1 MDSPV
6 VTVSEGR
13 LRGRQSDNLDGEK
26 FYSFLGIP
34 YAQPPIGELRFKA
47 PEAVKA
53 WNDIKDATRNPN
65 QCIQRNDVTNIIEG
79 SEDCLYLNV
88 YTKSLPSDNSDLK
101 PVMVWIHG
109 GGFIMGSNN
118 TKLYGPEHLMIED
131 IVLVCVNFRLGFLG
145 HLFFNDTSLNIHGNA
160 GLKDQQLALE
170 WIQRNIKNF
179 NGDPDNVTIFGE
191 SSGSASVHYHITS
204 SRARGLFHKAIL
216 QSGCSFC
223 PWARVDEKK
232 YNNFAV
238 QLAQIMN
245 NNVKTEE
252 EAMEVLMKLS
262 AEDLYVTQEKFILK
276 YGRIGKICPNIEKPN
291 PTAIIPNSPDE
302 LIVSGK
308 YNQVPMLIGF
318 TNSEGLLYEIY
329 QQKELRKGLTPINY
343 FGVENCIHPHLQLTE
358 SDPKRQVIIDKLKKT
373 YFDKANINKYMLTTD
388 YYYIAPIM
396 GAAKLH
402 AKTSPEPVYLFNI
415 SLDAGLNYCKRLN
428 NLTHL
433 AGTCHAD
440 ELGYLFNISSAD
452 DYLQKGPTEILAVRR
467 LVKLWT
473 NFAKYGN
480 PTPEGND
487 LNVTWKPIDEEN
499 LYFLDIGEEL
509 ALDNNPVPERM
520 KIWKEIFQLSPDTKY
535 YLQ

>member
-145 HLFFNDTSLNIHGNA
+145 HLFFNDT
-160 GLKDQQLALE
+160 
-170 WIQRNIKNF
+170 
-179 NGDPDNVTIFGE
+179 
-191 SSGSASVHYHITS
+191 
-204 SRARGLFHKAIL
+204 GLFHKAIL